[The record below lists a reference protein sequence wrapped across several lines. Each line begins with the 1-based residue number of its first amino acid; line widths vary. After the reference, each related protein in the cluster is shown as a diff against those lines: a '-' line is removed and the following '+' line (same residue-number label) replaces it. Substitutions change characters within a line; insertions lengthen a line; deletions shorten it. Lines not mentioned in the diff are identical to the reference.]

1 MSRTLT
7 SSDRNRLIRLA
18 STLPKGSAERR
29 SLLASIKVAYSLNA
43 GRVKLDDAK
52 QYATE
57 VFGKPAEEVIPDF
70 DKNYMLLQKK
80 VKASPG
86 IPRIQMPVIEPED
99 IDEFN
104 EALNSGRVDI
114 FAPYVKGTLVGPA
127 DIDESVDGKWV
138 ELGIKDG
145 DPSDDVVRAKMT
157 TVPVG
162 KLKPTQNQIWLEK
175 TFGNIAKFGAP
186 KSGSPVLTKTIIV
199 SSDGYILDGHHR
211 FSQAI
216 MADPSLKMK
225 ALVVPMPIKQLLE
238 IGRYYGQAIGNAPKQ
253 ASGDRDRL
261 VRLASIMAKGSDARR
276 TVLRMAREMEVTE
289 RDIDKAKTL
298 SGVDPNLARY
308 IVDTGLKDGDKRD
321 DVIPMGKASES
332 VSKLK
337 PS

>member
-7 SSDRNRLIRLA
+7 AADRNRLIRLA
-18 STLPKGSAERR
+18 ASLPKGSEERR
-29 SLLASIKVAYSLNA
+29 SLLASIKVANSLNA

-127 DIDESVDGKWV
+127 DIDESVDGQWV

-145 DPSDDVVRAKMT
+145 DASDDVVRAKMT

-186 KSGSPVLTKTIIV
+186 KSGSP
-199 SSDGYILDGHHR
+199 
-211 FSQAI
+211 
-216 MADPSLKMK
+216 
-225 ALVVPMPIKQLLE
+225 
-238 IGRYYGQAIGNAPKQ
+238 
-253 ASGDRDRL
+253 
-261 VRLASIMAKGSDARR
+261 GSARPG
-276 TVLRMAREMEVTE
+276 
-289 RDIDKAKTL
+289 
-298 SGVDPNLARY
+298 SHWP
-308 IVDTGLKDGDKRD
+308 
-321 DVIPMGKASES
+321 
-332 VSKLK
+332 
-337 PS
+337 